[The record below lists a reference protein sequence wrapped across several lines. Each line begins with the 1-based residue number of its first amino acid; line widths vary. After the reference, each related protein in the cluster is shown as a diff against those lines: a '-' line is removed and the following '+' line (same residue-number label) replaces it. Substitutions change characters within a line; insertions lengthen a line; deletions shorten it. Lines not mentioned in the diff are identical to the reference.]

1 MNYGMVSTGGD
12 LKENVI
18 PTPWADE
25 IIADGTTFFNNNNK
39 KRPLI
44 NTNNNNGHQGRRVLK
59 SS

>member
-12 LKENVI
+12 LNENVI

-39 KRPLI
+39 KKTS
-44 NTNNNNGHQGRRVLK
+44 N
-59 SS
+59 